1 MSMGYGDTSKDIN
14 NYRTTRQTINEK
26 VEYYK

>member
-1 MSMGYGDTSKDIN
+1 MGYSDYNKDVN
-14 NYRTTRQTINEK
+14 KYRTTRQTINEK